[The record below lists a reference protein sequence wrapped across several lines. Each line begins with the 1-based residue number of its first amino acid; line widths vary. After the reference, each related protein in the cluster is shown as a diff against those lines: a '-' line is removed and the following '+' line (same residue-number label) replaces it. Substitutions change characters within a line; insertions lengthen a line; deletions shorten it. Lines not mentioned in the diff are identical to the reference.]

1 MRIQAHSWIR
11 NLAPYEPGRPIE
23 EVARELG
30 LPAGTEILKL
40 AANENALGPSPLA
53 VRAMR
58 ACLSRMHRYPDTD
71 AYPLRQALSARLH
84 VAPGQLIFGH
94 GSNEL
99 LAHMGYAFLDAESE
113 IVVAD
118 RAFVIYRMIADL
130 YRARTV
136 SVPMRNLTHD
146 LEAMAEAVTPRTRM
160 VFVANPNNPTGTTVE
175 PADLDRFVS
184 RMPDSVVVVLDE
196 AYVELLDPAR
206 QPDTLRW
213 VREGRPVFVLR
224 TFSKTYGLAGLRIGY
239 AVGPEEGI
247 QALDRIRPPFNVNAM
262 AQEAALA
269 ALADEAHVE
278 RTRRMVARGLRQ
290 LERGLRTLGVE
301 YTPSV
306 ANFMLV
312 QTGDGRGVFRALQR
326 RGIIV
331 RPMDGYGMPDRIRV
345 TVGTP
350 RENRGFLAA
359 LEAVLAGE
367 KTP

>member
-1 MRIQAHSWIR
+1 
-11 NLAPYEPGRPIE
+11 
-23 EVARELG
+23 
-30 LPAGTEILKL
+30 
-40 AANENALGPSPLA
+40 
-53 VRAMR
+53 
-58 ACLSRMHRYPDTD
+58 
-71 AYPLRQALSARLH
+71 
-84 VAPGQLIFGH
+84 LIFGH

-99 LAHMGYAFLDAESE
+99 LAHMGYAFLGSGTE

-118 RAFVIYRMIADL
+118 RAFVVYRMIADL

-136 SVPMRNLTHD
+136 AVPMRDLTHD
-146 LEAMAEAVTPRTRM
+146 LEAMADAVTPRTRL
-160 VFVANPNNPTGTTVE
+160 VFVANPNNPTGTAVD
-175 PADLDRFVS
+175 PAAIDRFMA
-184 RMPDSVVVVLDE
+184 RMPDSVTVVFDE

-239 AVGPEEGI
+239 AIGPEEGI
-247 QALDRIRPPFNVNAM
+247 EALDRVRQPFNVSAM

-269 ALADEAHVE
+269 ALDDEAHVV

-290 LERGLRTLGVE
+290 LERGLRDLGVD

-306 ANFMLV
+306 VNFMLV
-312 QTGDGRGVFRALQR
+312 RTGEGRRVFQDLQR
-326 RGIIV
+326 RRVIV

-350 RENRGFLAA
+350 RENRLFLAA
-359 LEAVLAGE
+359 LESVLLE
-367 KTP
+367 RKSS